1 MSKIIPFT
9 KLAPVKGEQALL
21 SKISVMLDQHNQPA
35 GFIFGR
41 NAFISFLEQID
52 NEFEKKV
59 PDQKKAFANPAG
71 KLIDLI
77 EEHLSVSEKFIAS
90 LREATHGKSF
100 IPLEE
105 ISKFLHV

>member
-1 MSKIIPFT
+1 MSKIISFT
-9 KLAPVKGEQALL
+9 KLTHLKKDQALL
-21 SKISVMLDQHNQPA
+21 SNISVMLDQHNLPA

-59 PDQKKAFANPAG
+59 SDQKKAFTNPAG

-77 EEHLSVSEKFIAS
+77 EEQLPVDEKFLQS
-90 LREATHGKSF
+90 LKEATQHKSF
-100 IPLEE
+100 VSLEE
-105 ISKFLHV
+105 ISKFLNV